1 MLLRQVTSAKGAINE
16 AQAGRLL
23 RSHPLVITSFVEDF
37 WRQSKEGQ
45 RLPGHLSHGAWSE
58 AMTKCIQNDFLV
70 QDDDDF
76 KIANPPRPWD
86 HLIYAYLIE
95 NTRIFDIFAKVMERY
110 FFCDDLGRMSPESQL
125 FLRTTQALIFS
136 NPPPTTIWNVTGW
149 GCPDEI
155 SQRMSTYWWMF
166 GIELN
171 HAADIAAKHQYA
183 KPAGANVDFIET
195 FEALAAMTWRGIVNV
210 HNFSGANDTDNQ
222 AIVSAA
228 QRLSCMLAT
237 RRQDCNFARQEL
249 RAVAVMSW
257 LHLAVSFDSPIV
269 VDLRAQANC
278 PEERL
283 FRIARQVGMTANPRS
298 QALFALA
305 QPFSE
310 LLVYI
315 EGGEYKDNALAPK
328 LYTSCRSLSETVI
341 GNYSIA
347 MGHDVKALPVTVV
360 TGQIQP
366 PVRLNPPRGTYPRI
380 RQVYG

>member
-1 MLLRQVTSAKGAINE
+1 MFLRQVTNVQQRIDE
-16 AQAGRLL
+16 ARAGRLL
-23 RSHPLVITSFVEDF
+23 GSHPLVITSFVEDY
-37 WRQSKEGQ
+37 WRQSVEGQ
-45 RLPGHLSHGAWSE
+45 RLPAAWPAPRTSRIRTE
-58 AMTKCIQNDFLV
+58 FGVQAADFY
-70 QDDDDF
+70 
-76 KIANPPRPWD
+76 IANPRWD

-95 NTRIFDIFAKVMERY
+95 NTRIFDIFAKVLETY
-110 FFCDDLGRMSPESQL
+110 CFCEDLGRLSPESQL
-125 FLRTTQALIFS
+125 FLRATQVLIYS
-136 NPPPTTIWNVTGW
+136 NPPPTTIWNVTCW

-171 HAADIAAKHQYA
+171 HAADTAAKHQYA

-195 FEALAAMTWRGIVNV
+195 FEALAAMAWRGIVNV
-210 HNFSGANDTDNQ
+210 HNFVGADDTDNQ

-228 QRLSCMLAT
+228 QRISCMLAA
-237 RRQDCNFARQEL
+237 RRQDCNFARQEF

-269 VDLRAQANC
+269 VDLRAQASC

-283 FRIARQVGMTANPRS
+283 FRIARQVGMTAHPRS

-310 LLVYI
+310 LLIRI
-315 EGGEYKDNALAPK
+315 ENGALDNTVLARR
-328 LYTSCRSLSETVI
+328 LYMSLYGQNLFETVI

-347 MGHDVKALPVTVV
+347 MGHDVKALPVRV
-360 TGQIQP
+360 TEQGQP
-366 PVRLNPPRGTYPRI
+366 PIRLNPRGTTYLRLHH
-380 RQVYG
+380 QVHG

>member
-1 MLLRQVTSAKGAINE
+1 MFLRQVTGPQGVIPAA
-16 AQAGRLL
+16 ARQLL
-23 RSHPLVITSFVEDF
+23 QFHPLVITSFVEDY
-37 WRQSKEGQ
+37 WRTSPENA
-45 RLPGHLSHGAWSE
+45 RLPAAWPAQMTARIIQEFGAL
-58 AMTKCIQNDFLV
+58 NFNV
-70 QDDDDF
+70 
-76 KIANPPRPWD
+76 ANPPPTSWD

-95 NTRIFDIFAKVMERY
+95 NTRILDIFAKVMEA
-110 FFCDDLGRMSPESQL
+110 CCSCEQLGTLSTESQM

-136 NPPPTTIWNVTGW
+136 DPPPTTIWNVTGW

-155 SQRMSTYWWMF
+155 SQRMATYWSMF

-195 FEALAAMTWRGIVNV
+195 FEALASMAWRGIVNV
-210 HNFSGANDTDNQ
+210 HNFAGPNDTDNQ

-228 QRLSCMLAT
+228 RRLFCMFAA
-237 RRQDCNFARQEL
+237 RRQGCNLAREEF

-257 LHLAVSFDSPIV
+257 LHLTVSFDSPIV
-269 VDLRAQANC
+269 IDLRAQASC

-283 FRIARQVGMTANPRS
+283 YRIAQRVGMTAHPRS

-310 LLVYI
+310 LLRLI
-315 EGGEYKDNALAPK
+315 ENGGLDNTVQARN
-328 LYTSCRSLSETVI
+328 LYASPGGRSRLESVI

-347 MGHDVKALPVTVV
+347 MGYDVKALPVAVV
-360 TGQIQP
+360 TGQVHQP
-366 PVRLNPPRGTYPRI
+366 PVQLNPRGTFPRI

>member
-1 MLLRQVTSAKGAINE
+1 MTSRIRTDFGV
-16 AQAGRLL
+16 QA
-23 RSHPLVITSFVEDF
+23 
-37 WRQSKEGQ
+37 
-45 RLPGHLSHGAWSE
+45 
-58 AMTKCIQNDFLV
+58 
-70 QDDDDF
+70 DDF
-76 KIANPPRPWD
+76 NITDPPQRWD

-95 NTRIFDIFAKVMERY
+95 NTRIFDIFAKVMETY
-110 FFCDDLGRMSPESQL
+110 CFCEDLGRPSPESQL

-136 NPPPTTIWNVTGW
+136 DPPPTTIWNVTGW

-155 SQRMSTYWWMF
+155 SQRMSTYWRMF

-171 HAADIAAKHQYA
+171 HAAEIAAKHQYA

-195 FEALAAMTWRGIVNV
+195 FEALAAMAWRGIVNV
-210 HNFSGANDTDNQ
+210 HNVSGANDTDNQ

-228 QRLSCMLAT
+228 RRLSCMLVA

-269 VDLRAQANC
+269 VDLRAQASC

-283 FRIARQVGMTANPRS
+283 SRIARQVGMTAHPRS

-305 QPFSE
+305 QPFAD
-310 LLVYI
+310 LLKLI
-315 EGGEYKDNALAPK
+315 ETGGLDNTALARD
-328 LYTSCRSLSETVI
+328 LYTSLDGRSLLETVI

-347 MGHDVKALPVTVV
+347 MGHDVKAPPVEMV
-360 TGQIQP
+360 TGPIQTLPRLSSRRHMQIAHS
-366 PVRLNPPRGTYPRI
+366 R
-380 RQVYG
+380 